1 MSQNLLIL
9 GGTSEA
15 THLSKLV
22 AVAKINATLSFA
34 GRVKRT
40 KPQPIP
46 IRVGGFGGPEGL
58 CDYIVQNKITHVI
71 DATHPFAEQISWNT
85 FKACTDLRIPF
96 AALTRNPWVEEPGDN
111 WKNVDSVKAAAI
123 MLKSYKPRT
132 VFLAIGRIQV
142 PEFKIAQQHK
152 YILRLVDPFEG
163 SLPLKNAHTI
173 ISRGPFEVS
182 HDIKL
187 MSENEVNIIIC
198 KNSGGTGA
206 VSKLLAGRR
215 LKLPVIMINRP
226 KLPERTTFHSPTEI
240 VEWLNH

>member
-1 MSQNLLIL
+1 MIL

-15 THLSKLV
+15 TNLSKLV
-22 AVAKINATLSFA
+22 ALAKIKATLSFA

-40 KPQPIP
+40 QPQPIP
-46 IRVGGFGGPEGL
+46 KRVGGFGGAEGL
-58 CDYIVQNKITHVI
+58 RDYIIQNKITHVI

-96 AALTRNPWVEEPGDN
+96 AALTRPPWAEEPGDD
-111 WKNVDSVKAAAI
+111 WEYVDSAKAAAT
-123 MLKSYKPRT
+123 MLKSHAPKT

-152 YILRLVDPFEG
+152 YILRLVDPFKG
-163 SLPLKNAHTI
+163 NLPLKHAQTI
-173 ISRGPFEVS
+173 ISRGPFEES

-187 MSENEVNIIIC
+187 MIKNGVNIIIC
-198 KNSGGTGA
+198 KNSGGNGA

-226 KLPERTTFHSPTEI
+226 KLPERITFHSPTEI
-240 VEWLNH
+240 LEWLEH

>member
-1 MSQNLLIL
+1 MIL

-15 THLSKLV
+15 THLSKLL

-111 WKNVDSVKAAAI
+111 WENVDSVKAAAI

-142 PEFKIAQQHK
+142 PEFKIAQQHN
-152 YILRLVDPFEG
+152 IFCVWLIH
-163 SLPLKNAHTI
+163 LKEVCLLKTLI
-173 ISRGPFEVS
+173 QLSRGDPSKF
-182 HDIKL
+182 L
-187 MSENEVNIIIC
+187 M
-198 KNSGGTGA
+198 T
-206 VSKLLAGRR
+206 
-215 LKLPVIMINRP
+215 
-226 KLPERTTFHSPTEI
+226 
-240 VEWLNH
+240 LN

>member
-1 MSQNLLIL
+1 MIL

-22 AVAKINATLSFA
+22 ALAKINATLSFA

-96 AALTRNPWVEEPGDN
+96 AALTRNPWVEEPGDS

-123 MLKSYKPRT
+123 MLKSYNQEQFSSQLAEYK
-132 VFLAIGRIQV
+132 FLNLKLLSSINIFCV
-142 PEFKIAQQHK
+142 WLIHLKEICLLKTLI
-152 YILRLVDPFEG
+152 RL
-163 SLPLKNAHTI
+163 
-173 ISRGPFEVS
+173 SRGDPSKF
-182 HDIKL
+182 L
-187 MSENEVNIIIC
+187 MTSN
-198 KNSGGTGA
+198 
-206 VSKLLAGRR
+206 
-215 LKLPVIMINRP
+215 
-226 KLPERTTFHSPTEI
+226 
-240 VEWLNH
+240 